1 MSTIPISQ
9 IVQVNPGVLSAGGS
23 AIDLNGVMLTQNA
36 LAPYGQAIQFA
47 SAEDVEAYFGSTSDE
62 AELANIYFNGFLN
75 ATKKPGILYM
85 ARYPESAIAAFLISA
100 SLQGMTL
107 AQLQALSG
115 VLTVTVGGIAKTS
128 SSINLATATSF
139 SDAASMIEDAFTSP
153 GFAVTFD
160 STKNGFIF
168 TTTDTGAD
176 ATLTYA
182 SGSLAAGLKLQQA
195 DGAILSQGA
204 DAATPGAFMDAF
216 VQITQNWACFMTIW
230 EADLADKEAFA
241 AWSNTE
247 EPRFLY
253 VAQDSDVNALI
264 AGNTTTF
271 GFYLQNT
278 QSIGSQPIFGDA
290 THAAFTLGF
299 AASLDFTRLNG
310 RATEAFKQQSGLL
323 ASVTNASDASAL
335 IANGYNFYGAY
346 ANATTNWNFFNP
358 GSVSGQW
365 KWADTFLNQIW
376 LNANLQLA
384 MVNLLLSVNSVPY
397 NADGYSLVY
406 AACMDP
412 INAAINFG
420 AIRKG
425 VTLSEAQK
433 SQIQFA
439 LGFNAAP
446 AITANGFYL
455 QIVDAAPATRA
466 ERQSPPMTLYYAD
479 GGSIQK
485 LTLASIEVQ

>member
-47 SAEDVEAYFGSTSDE
+47 SAEDVEAYFGSSSDE
-62 AELANIYFNGFLN
+62 ATLANIYFNGYLN
-75 ATKKPGILYM
+75 ATKKPGVLLM
-85 ARYPESAIAAFLISA
+85 ARYPESAIAGFLISG

-107 AQLQALSG
+107 SQLQALSG
-115 VLTVTVGGIAKTS
+115 VLTVTVGGVTKTS

-139 SDAASMIEDAFTSP
+139 SDAADMIEAAFTSP

-182 SGSLAAGLKLQQA
+182 SGSLAAGVKLQQSN
-195 DGAILSQGA
+195 GAILSQGA
-204 DAATPGAFMDAF
+204 DAAVPGTFMDMF

-230 EADLADKEAFA
+230 EAVLDDKKAFA

-253 VAQDSDVNALI
+253 VAQDSDVNALS
-264 AGNTTTF
+264 AGNETTF
-271 GFYLQNT
+271 GFYLQST
-278 QSIGSQPIFGDA
+278 QTIGSQAIFGDA
-290 THAAFTLGF
+290 SHAAFSLGF

-310 RATEAFKQQSGLL
+310 RATEAFKQQSGLA

-335 IANGYNFYGAY
+335 ITNGYNYYGAY
-346 ANATTNWNFFNP
+346 ANATENWNFFYS

-365 KWADTFLNQIW
+365 EWADTYLDQVW

-384 MVNLLLSVNSVPY
+384 MVNLLLAVGSIPY
-397 NADGYSLVY
+397 NSDGYSLVY

-412 INAAINFG
+412 INAALNFG

-433 SQIQFA
+433 AEIRFA
-439 LGFNAAP
+439 LGFDAAP

-455 QIVDAAPATRA
+455 QIVDAAPSTRA
-466 ERQSPPMTLYYAD
+466 LRQSPSMTLYYAD

-485 LTLASIEVQ
+485 LTLASIEVK